1 MRFAIG
7 ATVALAAAVVR
18 ADDASSADADAS
30 PAASVPKPTF
40 TVSFDIHHFRGSML
54 TDFN

>member
-18 ADDASSADADAS
+18 ADDASSS
-30 PAASVPKPTF
+30 AAESSSSTSVAKPTF
-40 TVSFDIHHFRGSML
+40 TVSTTIDARVSPR
-54 TDFN
+54 